1 MFFELARYHG
11 GSYDKS
17 NSLLRFGGCNVYIR
31 NVICENY
38 FEGGGW
44 ALVRRVAQ
52 GSTWHEAADNLAG
65 YANYGTPSTA
75 DSLVSFSIPFGGSVT
90 STTELLFATGLVC
103 VLTSED

>member
-1 MFFELARYHG
+1 M
-11 GSYDKS
+11 
-17 NSLLRFGGCNVYIR
+17 YIR

-44 ALVRRVAQ
+44 ALVRRAAQ
-52 GSTWHEAADNLAG
+52 GSTWHDAADNLAG

-90 STTELLFATGLVC
+90 STTELLFATG
-103 VLTSED
+103 